1 MKAEQANRLVEEELK
16 RLEQS
21 LQQGRTDQLMAVL
34 AAAGRFHR
42 YSFGNVML
50 IVTQC
55 PHATQVAGFHTWKKL
70 GRWVKKGEKGIAIVA
85 PIVLRKDDA
94 ADEKSDTAIRFRVV
108 HVFDLSQTDGE
119 PLPSIARTTGEPGY
133 LTDRL
138 KAYVASLGIELVYA
152 DDLGDALGRS
162 SNGKITLV
170 NGLSPAQEF
179 HVLAHELAHE
189 MLHHSGERPAT
200 KVAVET
206 EAEAVSFVVCQ
217 AAGLDAAQASRD
229 YIQLYEGDAALLS
242 TCLDRIRATAST
254 IITAVMDRSADDPT
268 GAELAPAAPPAAA

>member
-21 LQQGRTDQLMAVL
+21 LQQGKTDQLMALL

-42 YSFGNVML
+42 YSFSNIML
-50 IVTQC
+50 ISTQC
-55 PHATQVAGFHTWKKL
+55 PHATHVAGFHTWKKL

-85 PIVLRKDDA
+85 PIVLRKDQATDKES
-94 ADEKSDTAIRFRVV
+94 EKVVRFRVV
-108 HVFDLSQTDGE
+108 HVFDITQTDGE
-119 PLPSIARTTGEPGY
+119 PLPEIARTTGNPGQ
-133 LTDRL
+133 LTERL
-138 KAYVASLGIELVYA
+138 KAYVSQLGITLVHS
-152 DDLGDALGRS
+152 DDLGGALGRS

-170 NGLSPAQEF
+170 NGLPPAQEF

-189 MLHHSGERPAT
+189 MLHHSGNRPAT

-242 TCLDRIRATAST
+242 ACLDRIRTTAST
-254 IITAVMDRSADDPT
+254 IIAAVLQQAAEPGDT
-268 GAELAPAAPPAAA
+268 ELAPTAPPAAA

>member
-21 LQQGRTDQLMAVL
+21 LQQGKTDQLMALL

-42 YSFGNVML
+42 YSFSNIML
-50 IVTQC
+50 IATQC

-85 PIVLRKDDA
+85 PIVMRNDRA
-94 ADEKSDTAIRFRVV
+94 TDEEPEKVVRFRVV

-119 PLPSIARTTGEPGY
+119 PLPEIAHTTGDPGHF
-133 LTDRL
+133 TERL
-138 KAYVASLGIELVYA
+138 KVYVSQLGIALEYS
-152 DDLGDALGRS
+152 DDLGPALGRS

-170 NGLSPAQEF
+170 NGLPPAQEF

-189 MLHHSGERPAT
+189 MLHHSGNRPAT

-217 AAGLDAAQASRD
+217 AVGLDAAEASRD
-229 YIQLYEGDAALLS
+229 YIQLYEGDAELLS
-242 TCLDRIRATAST
+242 ACLDRIRTTAST
-254 IITAVMDRSADDPT
+254 IIAAVLHQPAAAGD
-268 GAELAPAAPPAAA
+268 GELAPTAPPVAA